1 MTVAPAA
8 LSGSPMCAMAGS
20 ERQRVAGAQLSCSK
34 PAVRQVRQLAGTAA
48 NNHQL
53 TGNFNPDD
61 RFQAASRQIGR
72 QPATV
77 ADQLVRTTRTAAL
90 H

>member
-8 LSGSPMCAMAGS
+8 LSGLPMCAMAGS
-20 ERQRVAGAQLSCSK
+20 ERQRGAGAQLDCSNH
-34 PAVRQVRQLAGTAA
+34 AVRQVRQLAVTAPK
-48 NNHQL
+48 NHQL
-53 TGNFNPDD
+53 TGMFNPDD

-77 ADQLVRTTRTAAL
+77 AGQLVSTTCTAAL

>member
-8 LSGSPMCAMAGS
+8 LSGSPMCAMACS
-20 ERQRVAGAQLSCSK
+20 ERQRVAGAQLNCSK
-34 PAVRQVRQLAGTAA
+34 PAVRQVQQLAGTAA

-53 TGNFNPDD
+53 TGIFNPDD

-72 QPATV
+72 QPAIV
-77 ADQLVRTTRTAAL
+77 AGQLVSTTCTAAL